1 MKTKIF
7 VTTGSVL
14 EFDSLIKEIDKIN
27 KDQKYDV
34 VCQTGV
40 GNYTPKHTKHYKF
53 KKSLDKDYSWADI
66 IITHTGAGTLLELLN
81 KNKKIICI
89 SNPKAVDNHEIAENF
104 SKEGYLLFLNG
115 NKLTEL
121 NGLIKKDFKFKKY
134 SSTKSTIGKE
144 ILKYI
149 LKS

>member
-27 KDQKYDV
+27 KDLKCDV

-40 GNYTPKHTKHYKF
+40 GNYNPKHTKHYKF

-104 SKEGYLLFLNG
+104 AKEGYLLFLNG

-134 SSTKSTIGKE
+134 ISVKSTISKE
-144 ILKYI
+144 ILKFI